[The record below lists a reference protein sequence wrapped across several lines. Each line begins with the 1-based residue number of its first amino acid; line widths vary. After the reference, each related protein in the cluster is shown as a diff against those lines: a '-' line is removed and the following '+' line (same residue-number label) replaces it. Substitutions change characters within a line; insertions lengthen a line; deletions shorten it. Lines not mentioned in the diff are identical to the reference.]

1 MLLKRTIVMVMA
13 LAFAGPAQ
21 AADRVMPPAVPG
33 DIAAPDGVRPFLA
46 GHAIGTQ
53 NYMCAPA
60 AGGGLDWFFLGP
72 QATVFDTDFLQRLT
86 HFLSPNQY
94 LVDTFQATWQ
104 HSDDS
109 SRVWAKK
116 RSGSTDPRYVAP
128 DAIEWLALDVTGTAL
143 GPTGGNRLALTK
155 FIHRVN
161 TVGGL
166 KPPTSEC
173 TAATINTRKLVYYEA
188 DYYFYR

>member
-1 MLLKRTIVMVMA
+1 MRKTTIVIILA
-13 LAFAGPAQ
+13 LAFTGPLQ
-21 AADRVMPPAVPG
+21 AADRVMAPAVPPG
-33 DIAAPDGVRPFLA
+33 LEAPDDVRPFLS

-60 AGGGLDWFFLGP
+60 TGGGFDWFFLGP
-72 QATVFDTDFLQRLT
+72 QATVFDTEFEQKLT
-86 HFLSPNQY
+86 HFLSQNPY
-94 LVDTFQATWQ
+94 LIGTFHATWQ
-104 HSDDS
+104 DSNDS

-128 DAIEWLALDVTGTAL
+128 DAIEWLALDVTGTAV
-143 GPTGGNRLALTK
+143 GPTGGDRLARTK

-173 TAATINTRKLVYYEA
+173 TAGSINTRRLVYYEA
-188 DYYFYR
+188 DYYFYK

>member
-1 MLLKRTIVMVMA
+1 MQTKTMIMILA
-13 LAFAGPAQ
+13 LTFAGPIE
-21 AADRVMPPAVPG
+21 AADRVMPPAVPS
-33 DIAAPDGVRPFLA
+33 DIEAPDGVRPFLS

-60 AGGGLDWFFLGP
+60 PGGGLDWFFLGP
-72 QATVFDTDFLQRLT
+72 QATVFDTEFEQKLT
-86 HFLSPNQY
+86 HFLSQNPY
-94 LVDTFQATWQ
+94 LAETFQATWQ
-104 HSDDS
+104 HSNDS
-109 SRVWAKK
+109 SRVWAKR
-116 RSGSTDPRYVAP
+116 RSGSTDSRYVAP
-128 DAIEWLALDVTGTAL
+128 DAIEWLALDVTGTMV
-143 GPTGGNRLALTK
+143 GPTGGDKLARTK

-173 TAATINTRKLVYYEA
+173 TAATINTRRLVYYEA